1 MKGVMQTDVP
11 ELIMRLE
18 RIVFKERHIGLLKL
32 ENNRA
37 CALVGSVIWLFG
49 MSIVEMML
57 KHSIMR
63 LGSCEVTNFS
73 ISLP

>member
-1 MKGVMQTDVP
+1 MDAP

-18 RIVFKERHIGLLKL
+18 RIVFKERHIGFSKL

-37 CALVGSVIWLFG
+37 CTHVESVIWLFG
-49 MSIVEMML
+49 MSIHEMML
-57 KHSIMR
+57 KHSMMQ
-63 LGSCEVTNFS
+63 LGSCEVTNSS